1 MKEAK
6 PARESE
12 EGQCT
17 DAGCKLEAWHHGSGG
32 RRRAWPTKWL
42 ARREVRR
49 GLKSLPSGQS
59 TREVTSK
66 LTQSSFGG
74 GGDRSQA
81 AVGENS
87 GEETDPRGTG
97 DSATKPALKG
107 PELGGE
113 AGSEEVY
120 SL

>member
-1 MKEAK
+1 MKEDK

-17 DAGCKLEAWHHGSGG
+17 DAGCKLEAWHRGSRG
-32 RRRAWPTKWL
+32 RRRAWPTEWL
-42 ARREVRR
+42 ARQEVRR
-49 GLKSLPSGQS
+49 GRKSLPSGRS
-59 TREVTSK
+59 PREATSK

-74 GGDRSQA
+74 GGDGSQA
-81 AVGENS
+81 AVGEKS
-87 GEETDPRGTG
+87 GEEMDPRGTG

-120 SL
+120 SF